1 MLFPTLTFGLFFLCV
16 YALVWTVGS
25 RDNEWRKILLL
36 IASWIFYGAWDWR
49 FVALLIGSALIN
61 WSLARAIASSGS
73 SDGQG
78 QVDDDEATDAPGFG
92 GKVHG
97 HRARILVAFGVA
109 ANLLILGFFKYY
121 DFFLGE
127 IAPLLTNIG
136 FGRDLPLFQVVL
148 PVGISFFTF
157 QGMSYMIDVYRG
169 RVRPAS
175 LLDIT
180 LLMSF
185 FPHLV
190 AGPIVR
196 AAHLV
201 PQFQKVPKLDRG
213 MAAMALLL
221 IIWGLFKKAVVASE
235 LATQFVDPVFFDPS
249 AYGSGDLI
257 FAAYGYA
264 VQIYCDFS
272 AYSDMAIGLAA
283 LLGYRFPRNFDQP
296 YRATSLQDFWRR
308 WHISLS
314 SWLRDYLYIGLG
326 GNRGG
331 ILCVCRNLMITMLLG
346 GIWHGAKW
354 TFLIW
359 GGLHG
364 LVLSIERIWREVKPW
379 RWSLPRPIGL
389 VVTFHIVVLG
399 WIFFRAD
406 SFDGGLDYLSGIVRW
421 TGKATMVTP
430 LGLALVLI
438 GLAMHLAPPRLMP
451 ALAIRFKRVPAPVVG
466 VVAGAAIL
474 LIDAMRFEG
483 VAPFIYY
490 QF

>member
-1 MLFPTLTFGLFFLCV
+1 MLFPTLTFGLFFLAV

-25 RDNEWRKILLL
+25 RNNEWRKILLL
-36 IASWIFYGAWDWR
+36 VASWIFYGAWDWR
-49 FVALLIGSALIN
+49 FVALLIGSAFIN
-61 WSLARAIASSGS
+61 WGLARLISQARDAEET
-73 SDGQG
+73 SDTRSK
-78 QVDDDEATDAPGFG
+78 A
-92 GKVHG
+92 
-97 HRARILVAFGVA
+97 LVAVGVA
-109 ANLLILGFFKYY
+109 ANLAILGFFKYF

-127 IAPLLTNIG
+127 IAPLVTELG
-136 FGRDLPLFQVVL
+136 FARDLPLLQIVL

-157 QGMSYMIDVYRG
+157 QGMSYMIDVYRQ
-169 RVRPAS
+169 RTCPAS

-201 PQFQKVPKLDRG
+201 PQFRKIPRLDRG
-213 MAAMALLL
+213 MVAMALLL
-221 IIWGLFKKAVVASE
+221 IIWGLFKKAVIASE
-235 LATQFVDPVFFDPS
+235 LSTQFVDPVFFDPS
-249 AYGSGDLI
+249 AYGSADLA

-283 LLGYRFPRNFDQP
+283 LLGYRFPRNFEQP
-296 YRATSLQDFWRR
+296 YRAASLQDFWRR

-314 SWLRDYLYIGLG
+314 AWLRDYLYIGLG

-331 ILCVCRNLMITMLLG
+331 LLYICRNLMITMLLG

-364 LVLSIERIWREVKPW
+364 LVLSAERIWREVKPDW
-379 RWSLPRPIGL
+379 IPSVPRPLGIL
-389 VVTFHIVVLG
+389 ITFQIVVLG
-399 WIFFRAD
+399 WIFFRAET
-406 SFDGGLDYLSGIVRW
+406 FQGAVAFIHGIAAW
-421 TGKATMVTP
+421 HGAATMITP
-430 LGLALVLI
+430 LGLALVLL
-438 GLAMHLAPPRLMP
+438 GLSMHFGPPRLMQGMVMR
-451 ALAIRFKRVPAPVVG
+451 LRFLPAPLLGLGVG
-466 VVAGAAIL
+466 TAIL
-474 LIDAMRFEG
+474 IVDAMRFEG